1 MADDNIDKAL
11 PNVEQTIN
19 VPGEE
24 EVIATE
30 TEVTEDRV
38 PSPDDIEVTQTE
50 DGGAEINFEPGAV
63 NQAGTEAHF
72 DNLADLLPE
81 DVLGSLAST
90 LYENFTQYKESR
102 KDWENSYV
110 KGLDLLGFKYENPTQ
125 PFQGA
130 SGATH
135 PVLAEAVTQFQAQAY
150 KELLPATG
158 PVHTQVMGKPDRT
171 KEDQSV
177 RVKNFMNY
185 QLMNVMKEYEP
196 EFDQM
201 LFYLPLSGSTFKKIY
216 YDELLGRAVSKFI
229 PADDLVVPYTA
240 TSIEDAEAVCHTLKM
255 SENDLKKQQVSG
267 FYRDIDIQPGYNQE
281 TDVEKK
287 ERELEGVTKSRDQ
300 DVFSIV
306 ECHTDLDLEGFEDI
320 GEDGEPTGIKLPY
333 IVTLEM
339 GSREILS
346 IRRNYQAEDA
356 LKKKIE
362 YFVHFKFL
370 PGLGFYGFG
379 LIHMIGGLSRTATT
393 ALRQLLDA
401 GTLSNLPAGFKQRGI
416 RVRDEA
422 QAIQPGE
429 FRDVDA
435 PGGNIKD
442 AFMTLPFKEPSQT
455 LLSLMGIVVQ
465 AGQRFAAIADMQVGD
480 GNQQAAV
487 GTTIALL
494 ERGSRVMSAI
504 HKRLYVAM
512 KSEFNLLA
520 KVFKT
525 YLPPEYPYD
534 VVGGER
540 NVKVADFDDKVD
552 ILPVA
557 DPNIF
562 SQAQRITMAQTELQ
576 LAQSNPQIH
585 NLYEAYRA
593 MYTAIG
599 VKDIDKIL
607 PPPQQPQ
614 PMDPAQENILAMT
627 GKPFQAF
634 KGQDHA
640 AHITSHLNFM
650 STSIAR
656 NNPTILGALE
666 KNIFEHISLMAQ
678 EQIEVE
684 FREEITQ
691 VQQMQMGMQQ
701 LMAQGPQ
708 MQQSPQFMQ
717 MQQQLLGMQLSM
729 ESRKAKLIAEMTQEF
744 MEEEDKIMG
753 QLGNDPIAKLKSRE
767 LDLKAQDD
775 ARKEQEGQEKINIDK
790 MKAMMNQNQHDD
802 KLAQNEELAELRA
815 DTSLTKQMMSQKAK
829 LQSDRFKQR
838 DVSILKGPR
847 R

>member
-11 PNVEQTIN
+11 PNVEQTIK

-24 EVIATE
+24 EIAAAE

-38 PSPDDIEVTQTE
+38 PSPDDVEVTQTE

-63 NQAGTEAHF
+63 NQAGTEGHF
-72 DNLADLLPE
+72 DNLADLLPD

-90 LYENFTQYKESR
+90 LYENYMQYKQSR
-102 KDWENSYV
+102 KDWEDSYV

-158 PVHTQVMGKPDRT
+158 PVHTQVMGKPDRQ

-177 RVKNFMNY
+177 RVKDFMNY
-185 QLMNVMKEYEP
+185 QLMDVMKEYEP

-201 LFYLPLSGSTFKKIY
+201 LFYLPLSGSTFKKVY
-216 YDELLGRAVSKFI
+216 YDELLGRAVSKFV
-229 PADDLVVPYTA
+229 PADDLIVPYTA
-240 TSIEDAEAVCHTLKM
+240 SSLEDAEAVCHTLKM
-255 SENDLKKQQVSG
+255 SENDLRKQQVSG
-267 FYRDIDIQPGYNQE
+267 FYRDIEIKPGYDQE
-281 TDVEKK
+281 TEVEKK
-287 ERELEGVTKSRDQ
+287 ERELEGVTKTRQ
-300 DVFSIV
+300 EDVFSIV
-306 ECHTDLDLEGFEDI
+306 ECHLDLDLEGFEDI

-339 GSREILS
+339 GSRDILS
-346 IRRNYQAEDA
+346 IRRNYKQDDP
-356 LKKKIE
+356 LRNKIQ

-422 QAIQPGE
+422 QSIQPGE

-435 PGGNIKD
+435 PGGNIRD
-442 AFMTLPFKEPSQT
+442 AFMPLPFKEPSQT

-512 KSEFNLLA
+512 KQEFQLLA
-520 KVFKT
+520 GIFKT

-534 VVGGER
+534 VVGGQR
-540 NVKVADFDDKVD
+540 NIKVADFDEKVD

-562 SQAQRITMAQTELQ
+562 SQSQRITMAQTELQ

-599 VKDIDKIL
+599 VRDIDKIL

-614 PMDPAQENILAMT
+614 PIDPAQENILAMT

-634 KGQDHA
+634 KGQDHQ

-650 STSIAR
+650 STNIAR
-656 NNPTILGALE
+656 NNPMILGALE

-684 FREEITQ
+684 FREEIAQTTQ
-691 VQQMQMGMQQ
+691 VQQAMQQ
-701 LMAQGPQ
+701 MMAQGPQ
-708 MQQSPQFMQ
+708 MMQSPQFMQ

-744 MEEEDKIMG
+744 MEEENKIMG
-753 QLGNDPIAKLKSRE
+753 QLGNDPIAKLKARE
-767 LDLKAQDD
+767 LDLKAMDD
-775 ARKEQEGQEKINIDK
+775 RRKENEGQERINLDR
-790 MKAMMNQNQHDD
+790 MKSMMNQGQHED

-815 DTSLTKQMMSQKAK
+815 DTSLEKTQMGIDAK
-829 LQSDRFKQR
+829 IENDRFKQR
-838 DVSILKGPR
+838 DVRILKGPKR
-847 R
+847 